1 MKELSATKVVSV
13 LRMYFAGFSYEEI
26 AVKNNVSKGTV
37 FNVVADLKS
46 GLFPE
51 AANLSEDIDLLRE
64 AAIDLKNAKLT
75 PVKVVV
81 GISLLSTLAS
91 LNIEPSELGK
101 FQSVI
106 KGVAA
111 PGTDTSAFAKAT
123 LALHD
128 MQASTGLSV
137 PEVEAKVAN
146 LQSEVTKL
154 EPLVK
159 ELQTKKKMLDQTQDA
174 LNTLTVSKQQAQIH
188 FDQLQ
193 KDIEKSHVNQAKI
206 ISSTT
211 ELEKRA
217 HLADLQLTEARQD
230 IKKLAIMGFTLEG
243 LGDFTQHVKEVA
255 FHHKIKPSDLKDRL
269 FNELKAMDKLMGIES
284 ACQKKAAELAS
295 AEHLIS
301 ERTAESSALTTSNN
315 QLHAQRNMLLKDIA
329 AASDKIL
336 KAIDTI
342 NQSAQVAGEKLC
354 SKLQS
359 GISEALQ
366 EVDRMIAGAQNV
378 GQQIG
383 EYETM
388 VSANEWL
395 HQLLALAKNED
406 IADGGKVRVI
416 GLMLLKPMAHW
427 LNRHGTSS
435 PQPYL
440 LKVAIENA
448 VKEMEQWQ
456 PQIINSVAR

>member
-1 MKELSATKVVSV
+1 MKELSAAKAASV

-37 FNVVADLKS
+37 FNVVADLKG

-51 AANLSEDIDLLRE
+51 AANLAEDIDLLRE

-91 LNIEPSELGK
+91 LNIEPSELSK

-128 MQASTGLSV
+128 MQTNTGLSA
-137 PEVEAKVAN
+137 PELEAKVTN

-159 ELQTKKKMLDQTQDA
+159 DLQAKKKALDQTQGA
-174 LNTLTVSKQQAQIH
+174 LTKLTVSTQQTQAH

-193 KDIEKSHVNQAKI
+193 KDIEKSQGSHAKI
-206 ISSTT
+206 ISSTVG
-211 ELEKRA
+211 LEERA
-217 HLADLQLTEARQD
+217 HQADLQLTEARQD
-230 IKKLAIMGFTLEG
+230 IKKLATLGFTPEA
-243 LGDFTQHVKEVA
+243 LGEFTQHVKEVA
-255 FHHKIKPSDLKDRL
+255 VHHKIKPSDLRDRL
-269 FNELKAMDKLMGIES
+269 FNELKALDELMEIES
-284 ACQKKAAELAS
+284 VCQKKAAELAS
-295 AEHLIS
+295 TELLIS
-301 ERTAESSALTTSNN
+301 ERTAEALALTNSNN
-315 QLHAQRNMLLKDIA
+315 QLLAQRNMLLKDIA
-329 AASDKIL
+329 VARNDIL
-336 KAIDTI
+336 KTIDII
-342 NQSAQVAGEKLC
+342 NQSAQAAGEKL
-354 SKLQS
+354 SSELQS
-359 GISEALQ
+359 GIGEALQ
-366 EVDRMIAGAQNV
+366 EVDRMIASAQKV

-383 EYETM
+383 EYEAT

-395 HQLLALAKNED
+395 RDLLSLARNEEVP
-406 IADGGKVRVI
+406 DGNRIRVI
-416 GLMLLKPMAHW
+416 GLTLLRPLTHW
-427 LNRHGTSS
+427 LGNHDTANT
-435 PQPYL
+435 QNYF
-440 LKVAIENA
+440 LKTAVENA
-448 VKEMEQWQ
+448 VKEIEQWQ
-456 PQIINSVAR
+456 PQPMTPAA

>member
-1 MKELSATKVVSV
+1 MKELSATKAASI

-37 FNVVADLKS
+37 FNVIADLKN

-51 AANLSEDIDLLRE
+51 AANLAEDIELLRE

-91 LNIEPSELGK
+91 LNIEPSDLGK

-106 KGVAA
+106 KSVAA

-123 LALHD
+123 LALHEI
-128 MQASTGLSV
+128 QTSTGLSV
-137 PEVEAKVAN
+137 PEIEAKVAN

-174 LNTLTVSKQQAQIH
+174 LNTLTVSKQKAQTH
-188 FDQLQ
+188 FDHLQ
-193 KDIEKSHVNQAKI
+193 KEIEMSQVNQAKI

-211 ELEKRA
+211 ELEERA
-217 HLADLQLTEARQD
+217 YQADLKLTEARQD
-230 IKKLAIMGFTLEG
+230 LKKLAVLGFTPEG
-243 LGDFTQHVKEVA
+243 LGEFAQHVKEVVV
-255 FHHKIKPSDLKDRL
+255 HHKITPAELKDRL
-269 FNELKAMDKLMGIES
+269 FDELKALGKLMGIES
-284 ACQKKAAELAS
+284 ACQKKTTELAS

-301 ERTAESSALTTSNN
+301 ERTAEALALTTSNN
-315 QLHAQRNMLLKDIA
+315 QLLAQRNMLLKDIA
-329 AASDKIL
+329 AAGEKIL
-336 KAIDTI
+336 KTIDTI

-354 SKLQS
+354 LKLQS
-359 GISEALQ
+359 GIGEALQ
-366 EVDRMIAGAQNV
+366 EVDRMIAGAQKA

-395 HQLLALAKNED
+395 HDLLSLARNED
-406 IADGGKVRVI
+406 LPDGKRIRVI
-416 GLMLLKPMAHW
+416 GLTLLRPIANW
-427 LNRHGTSS
+427 LGSHDTFNT
-435 PQPYL
+435 QNYF
-440 LKVAIENA
+440 LKTTIENA

-456 PQIINSVAR
+456 PQPTTPAT